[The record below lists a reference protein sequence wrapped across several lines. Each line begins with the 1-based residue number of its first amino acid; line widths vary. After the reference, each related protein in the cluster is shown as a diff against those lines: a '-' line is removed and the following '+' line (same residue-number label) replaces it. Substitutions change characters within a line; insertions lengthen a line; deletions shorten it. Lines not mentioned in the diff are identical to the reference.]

1 MAFPPRF
8 LEELRGRVSI
18 TDVIGRRVRLT
29 RKGRGESTGLCPF
42 HNEKT
47 PSFTVSEDKGF
58 FHCFGCGT
66 HGDVI
71 GFVMRSEGLEFPQA
85 VERLAAEAGM
95 QVPRETPEE
104 RERAERQATLGGA
117 VEFAAKHFEQQL
129 RASAGRPGLDY
140 LKRRGLTDDTM
151 RRFRLGFAPDS
162 RHGLKAAMEKAG
174 IPETV
179 AIEAG
184 LLIKPEEGGP
194 GGDRAYDRFRGR
206 VMFPILD
213 RRGQAIA
220 FGGRSL
226 DGGDGG
232 AARQPTATA
241 ADFGVGGAAEIGAR
255 NAAPK
260 YLNSPETP
268 LFHKGR
274 VLYGLSHAQKT
285 ARETNEIIVVEGY
298 MDVIA
303 LAQAGISNAVA
314 PLGTALTEDQIGL
327 LWRMAQE
334 PILCFDGDN
343 AGQRAAARAAD
354 RAVPLLKPGLSLR
367 FAWMPAGED
376 PDSLVRAKGAA
387 GFRDELGRMEPL
399 IEVLWRQVLADR
411 PLDTPERRAGFRKDL
426 AEAVGRI
433 ADKTVAEA
441 YRQEIQRRLD
451 ELFRPQPKAGGP
463 GSWTRPGNQKAGF
476 GRQSPAPV
484 GGEAARRGTAGVQRT
499 PYELI
504 LVTLVNH
511 PELIGRHCEMVGEVA
526 FPRGDLDSL
535 KGAIIDLAAGQPD
548 LDSPGLRNHL
558 EDLGFAGTL
567 EALIA
572 RTGHMRFTLPT
583 AELSSAEEGL
593 LHVMGLLREKLS
605 VKPELSATAQ
615 ALESA
620 MAQPGDPNAET
631 SALSRF
637 EAARQMA
644 LDGESQRRD
653 LERAPG
659 RTGGDQT

>member
-18 TDVIGRRVRLT
+18 TDIVGRRVRLI
-29 RKGRGESTGLCPF
+29 RKGRGEATGLCPF

-58 FHCFGCGT
+58 FHCFGCGV

-85 VERLAAEAGM
+85 VEKLAGEAGM

-117 VEFAAKHFEQQL
+117 VEFAAKFYEQQL
-129 RASAGRPGLDY
+129 RASAGRAGLEY

-151 RRFRLGFAPDS
+151 RRFRLGHSPDTG
-162 RHGLKAAMEKAG
+162 HALKAALEKAG
-174 IPETV
+174 IPE
-179 AIEAG
+179 AISIEAG
-184 LLIKPEEGGP
+184 LLIKPEDGRP
-194 GGDRAYDRFRGR
+194 CFDRFRGR

-213 RRGQAIA
+213 RKGQAIA
-220 FGGRSL
+220 FGGRIL
-226 DGGDGG
+226 DQG
-232 AARQPTATA
+232 
-241 ADFGVGGAAEIGAR
+241 E
-255 NAAPK
+255 PK

-274 VLYGLSHAQKT
+274 VLYGLNHAQKT

-314 PLGTALTEDQIGL
+314 PLGTALTEDQLAL

-354 RAVPLLKPGLSLR
+354 RAIPLLKPGLSLR

-387 GFRDELGRMEPL
+387 GFRDELARMEPL
-399 IEVLWRQVLADR
+399 VDVLWQQVLADR
-411 PLDTPERRAGFRKDL
+411 PLDTPERRAGFRRDL
-426 AEAVGRI
+426 AEAVARI
-433 ADKTVAEA
+433 ADKSVADA
-441 YRQEIQRRLD
+441 YRQETHRRLD
-451 ELFRPQPKAGGP
+451 DLFRPQPKPAFQ
-463 GSWTRPGNQKAGF
+463 GNQGQFGGQRSKF
-476 GRQSPAPV
+476 PGRQAPMPV
-484 GGEAARRGTAGVQRT
+484 GGEAARRGVANIQRT

-511 PELIGRHCEMVGEVA
+511 PDLISRHCEMVGEVE
-526 FPRGDLDSL
+526 FPRGDLDFL
-535 KGAIIDLAAGQPD
+535 KGAIIDLAAGQPH
-548 LDSPGLRNHL
+548 LDSKGFRNHL
-558 EDLGFAGTL
+558 NDLGFAGTL
-567 EALIA
+567 EALVA
-572 RTGHMRFTLPT
+572 RTGHMRFTLPS
-583 AELSSAEEGL
+583 AEMNSAEEGL
-593 LHVMGLLREKLS
+593 LHVIGVLRERLS
-605 VKPELSATAQ
+605 VKPELTATAQ
-615 ALESA
+615 ALEAA
-620 MAQPGDPNAET
+620 MADPAGPASENA
-631 SALSRF
+631 ALLRF
-637 EAARQMA
+637 EAQREVS

-653 LERAPG
+653 LDRDPDHPRARSG
-659 RTGGDQT
+659 SGD

>member
-18 TDVIGRRVRLT
+18 TDVVGRRVRLI
-29 RKGRGESTGLCPF
+29 RKGRGEATGLCPF

-58 FHCFGCGT
+58 FHCFGCGA

-129 RASAGRPGLDY
+129 RASAGRAGIDY

-162 RHGLKAAMEKAG
+162 RHGLKAALEKAG
-174 IPETV
+174 IPE
-179 AIEAG
+179 AIALEAG
-184 LLIKPEEGGP
+184 LLIKPEDGGH
-194 GGDRAYDRFRGR
+194 AYDRFRGR

-220 FGGRSL
+220 FGGRIL
-226 DGGDGG
+226 DQG
-232 AARQPTATA
+232 
-241 ADFGVGGAAEIGAR
+241 E
-255 NAAPK
+255 PK

-274 VLYGLSHAQKT
+274 VLYGLNHAQKT

-303 LAQAGISNAVA
+303 LAQAGIGNAVA
-314 PLGTALTEDQIGL
+314 PLGTALTEDQIAL
-327 LWRMAQE
+327 LWRMAEE
-334 PILCFDGDN
+334 PILCFDGDT

-376 PDSLVRAKGAA
+376 PDSLVRARGAA
-387 GFRDELGRMEPL
+387 GFREELAHMEPL
-399 IEVLWRQVLADR
+399 VEVLWRQVQADR
-411 PLDTPERRAGFRKDL
+411 PLDTPERRAGLRKDL

-433 ADKTVAEA
+433 ADKSVAEA
-441 YRQEIQRRLD
+441 YRQEVQRRLD
-451 ELFRPQPKAGGP
+451 ELFRPRPKP
-463 GSWTRPGNQKAGF
+463 GFQAASGQLGAQGSRFP
-476 GRQSPAPV
+476 GRQPPTLM
-484 GGEAARRGTAGVQRT
+484 GGEAARRGTANIQRT

-504 LVTLVNH
+504 LMTLVNH
-511 PELIGRHCEMVGEVA
+511 PELIGRHCETVGEVA
-526 FPRGDLDSL
+526 FPRGELDSL

-548 LDSPGLRNHL
+548 LDSKGLRNHL
-558 EDLGFAGTL
+558 KDLGFAGTL

-572 RTGHMRFTLPT
+572 RTGHMRFTLPST
-583 AELSSAEEGL
+583 ELNSAEEGL
-593 LHVMGLLREKLS
+593 LHVIGLLRERLS
-605 VKPELSATAQ
+605 VKPEVTATAQ
-615 ALESA
+615 ALQSA
-620 MAQPGDPNAET
+620 MAQPDNPTAEN

-653 LERAPG
+653 LDRAPG
-659 RTGGDQT
+659 RGSED

>member
-8 LEELRGRVSI
+8 LEDLRGRVSI
-18 TDVIGRRVRLT
+18 TDVIGRRVRLI
-29 RKGRGESTGLCPF
+29 RKGRGEATGLCPF

-58 FHCFGCGT
+58 FHCFGCGA

-85 VERLAAEAGM
+85 VERLAGEAGM

-117 VEFAAKHFEQQL
+117 VEFAAKYFEQQL
-129 RASAGRPGLDY
+129 GASAGRAGLDY
-140 LKRRGLTDDTM
+140 FKRRGLSDDTM
-151 RRFRLGFAPDS
+151 RRFRLGYAPDN
-162 RHGLKAAMEKAG
+162 RTGLKAALEKAS
-174 IPETV
+174 IPETI

-184 LLIKPEEGGP
+184 LLIKPEDGGH
-194 GGDRAYDRFRGR
+194 AYDRFRGR

-220 FGGRSL
+220 FGGRIL
-226 DGGDGG
+226 DQG
-232 AARQPTATA
+232 
-241 ADFGVGGAAEIGAR
+241 E
-255 NAAPK
+255 PK

-314 PLGTALTEDQIGL
+314 PLGTALTEDQIAL
-327 LWRMAQE
+327 LWRLAEE

-354 RAVPLLKPGLSLR
+354 RAIPLLKPGLSLR

-376 PDSLVRAKGAA
+376 PDSLVRTKGSA
-387 GFRDELGRMEPL
+387 GFREELARMEPL
-399 IEVLWRQVLADR
+399 VDVLWRQVLADR
-411 PLDTPERRAGFRKDL
+411 PLDTPERRAGFRRDL

-433 ADKTVAEA
+433 VDKSVADA
-441 YRQEIQRRLD
+441 YRQETQRRLD
-451 ELFRPQPKAGGP
+451 ELFRPRPKPGFQGASGQFGGQFGGQKGKWQPP
-463 GSWTRPGNQKAGF
+463 T
-476 GRQSPAPV
+476 PV
-484 GGEAARRGTAGVQRT
+484 GGEAARRGTANIQRT

-504 LVTLVNH
+504 LITLVNH
-511 PELIGRHCEMVGEVA
+511 PDLISRHCEMVGEVE

-535 KGAIIDLAAGQPD
+535 KGAIIDLAAGQPH
-548 LDSPGLRNHL
+548 LDSKGFRNHL
-558 EDLGFAGTL
+558 NDLGFAGTL
-567 EALIA
+567 EALVA
-572 RTGHMRFTLPT
+572 RTGHMRFTLPS
-583 AELSSAEEGL
+583 AELNSAEEGL
-593 LHVMGLLREKLS
+593 LHVIGVLRERLS
-605 VKPELSATAQ
+605 VKSELTATAQ
-615 ALESA
+615 ALEAA
-620 MAQPGDPNAET
+620 MADPADSGSENA
-631 SALSRF
+631 ALLRF
-637 EAARQMA
+637 EAQRQVS

-653 LERAPG
+653 LDRAPG
-659 RTGGDQT
+659 WGNED

>member
-8 LEELRGRVSI
+8 LEDLRGRVSI
-18 TDVIGRRVRLT
+18 TDVVGRRVRLI
-29 RKGRGESTGLCPF
+29 RKGRGEATGLCPF

-58 FHCFGCGT
+58 FHCFGCGA

-85 VERLAAEAGM
+85 VEKLAGEAGI

-104 RERAERQATLGGA
+104 RERADRQATLGGA

-129 RASAGRPGLDY
+129 RASAGRAGLDY
-140 LKRRGLTDDTM
+140 LKRRGLSDDTM

-162 RHGLKAAMEKAG
+162 RHGLKAALEKAD
-174 IPETV
+174 IPEAI

-184 LLIKPEEGGP
+184 LLIKPED
-194 GGDRAYDRFRGR
+194 GDRSYDRFRGR

-220 FGGRSL
+220 FGGRII
-226 DGGDGG
+226 
-232 AARQPTATA
+232 
-241 ADFGVGGAAEIGAR
+241 AEGE
-255 NAAPK
+255 PK

-274 VLYGLSHAQKT
+274 VLYGLNHAQKT

-314 PLGTALTEDQIGL
+314 PLGTALTEEQIAL

-354 RAVPLLKPGLSLR
+354 RAIPLLKPGLSLR

-387 GFRDELGRMEPL
+387 GFRDELARMEPL
-399 IEVLWRQVLADR
+399 VDVLWRQVLADR
-411 PLDTPERRAGFRKDL
+411 PLDTPERRAGFRRDL

-433 ADKTVAEA
+433 ADKSVANA
-441 YRQEIQRRLD
+441 YRQETQRRLD
-451 ELFRPQPKAGGP
+451 ELFRPQPKPGFQAMGGQF
-463 GSWTRPGNQKAGF
+463 GGQKGRF
-476 GRQSPAPV
+476 PGRQPPMPV
-484 GGEAARRGTAGVQRT
+484 GGEAARRGTANMQRT

-511 PELIGRHCEMVGEVA
+511 PDLIGRHCEMVGEVE
-526 FPRGDLDSL
+526 FPRGELDSL
-535 KGAIIDLAAGQPD
+535 KGAIIDLAAGQPH
-548 LDSPGLRNHL
+548 LDSKGFRNHL
-558 EDLGFAGTL
+558 NDLGFAETL
-567 EALIA
+567 EALVA
-572 RTGHMRFTLPT
+572 RTGHMRFTLPS
-583 AELSSAEEGL
+583 AEATSAEEGL
-593 LHVMGLLREKLS
+593 LHVIGVLRERLS
-605 VKPELSATAQ
+605 VKSELTATAQ
-615 ALESA
+615 ALEAA
-620 MAQPGDPNAET
+620 MADPAGSGSENA
-631 SALSRF
+631 ALLRF
-637 EAARQMA
+637 EAQRQVS
-644 LDGESQRRD
+644 LEGESQRRD
-653 LERAPG
+653 LDGAPERASG
-659 RTGGDQT
+659 VKGSRD

>member
-18 TDVIGRRVRLT
+18 IDIVGRRVRLI
-29 RKGRGESTGLCPF
+29 RKGRGEATGLCPF

-58 FHCFGCGT
+58 FHCFGCGA

-71 GFVMRSEGLEFPQA
+71 GFTMRAEGLEFPQA
-85 VERLAAEAGM
+85 VEKLAGEAGM

-117 VEFAAKHFEQQL
+117 VEFAAKFYEQQL
-129 RASAGRPGLDY
+129 RASAGRAGLDY

-151 RRFRLGFAPDS
+151 RRFRLGHSPDTG
-162 RHGLKAAMEKAG
+162 HALKAALEKAG
-174 IPETV
+174 IPE
-179 AIEAG
+179 AISLEAG
-184 LLIKPEEGGP
+184 LLIKPEDG
-194 GGDRAYDRFRGR
+194 RACFDRFRGR

-213 RRGQAIA
+213 RKGQAIA
-220 FGGRSL
+220 FGGRIL
-226 DGGDGG
+226 DQG
-232 AARQPTATA
+232 
-241 ADFGVGGAAEIGAR
+241 E
-255 NAAPK
+255 PK

-314 PLGTALTEDQIGL
+314 PLGTALTEDQIAL

-334 PILCFDGDN
+334 PVLCFDGDN

-354 RAVPLLKPGLSLR
+354 RAIPLLKPGLSLR

-387 GFRDELGRMEPL
+387 GFREELARMEPL
-399 IEVLWRQVLADR
+399 VEVLWRQVLADR
-411 PLDTPERRAGFRKDL
+411 ALDTPERRAGFRRDL

-433 ADKTVAEA
+433 ADKSVQEA
-441 YRQEIQRRLD
+441 YRQEIHRRLD
-451 ELFRPQPKAGGP
+451 ELFRPQPKPGFQGNAGQFGGQRSKFP
-463 GSWTRPGNQKAGF
+463 
-476 GRQSPAPV
+476 GRQAPI
-484 GGEAARRGTAGVQRT
+484 GGEAARRGVANVQRT

-511 PELIGRHCEMVGEVA
+511 PDLISRHCEMVGEVA

-535 KGAIIDLAAGQPD
+535 KGAIIDLAAGQPH
-548 LDSPGLRNHL
+548 LDSKGFRNHL
-558 EDLGFAGTL
+558 SDLGFAGTL

-572 RTGHMRFTLPT
+572 RTGHMRFTLPS
-583 AELSSAEEGL
+583 ADMNSAEEGL
-593 LHVMGLLREKLS
+593 LHVIGLLREKLS
-605 VKPELSATAQ
+605 VKPEVSATAQ

-620 MAQPGDPNAET
+620 MANPADPKAET
-631 SALSRF
+631 SALTRF

-653 LERAPG
+653 LDRAPG
-659 RTGGDQT
+659 WGAED

>member
-1 MAFPPRF
+1 MALPPRF
-8 LEELRGRVSI
+8 LDELRGRVSI
-18 TDVIGRRVRLT
+18 TDVVGRRVRLI
-29 RKGRGESTGLCPF
+29 RKGRGEATGLCPF
-42 HNEKT
+42 HAEKT

-58 FHCFGCGT
+58 FHCFGCGA

-85 VERLAAEAGM
+85 IEKLAGEAGM
-95 QVPRETPEE
+95 QVPRETPED

-129 RASAGRPGLDY
+129 RASAGRAGLEY

-162 RHGLKAAMEKAG
+162 RHGLKAALEKAS
-174 IPETV
+174 IPEAT

-184 LLIKPEEGGP
+184 LLIKPDDGGP
-194 GGDRAYDRFRGR
+194 GTDRAYDRFRGR

-220 FGGRSL
+220 FGGRIL
-226 DGGDGG
+226 DQG
-232 AARQPTATA
+232 
-241 ADFGVGGAAEIGAR
+241 E
-255 NAAPK
+255 PK

-314 PLGTALTEDQIGL
+314 PLGTALTEDQLAL
-327 LWRMAQE
+327 LWRMAEE

-354 RAVPLLKPGLSLR
+354 RAIPLLKPGLSLR

-387 GFRDELGRMEPL
+387 GFREELNRMEPL
-399 IEVLWRQVLADR
+399 VEVLWRQVLADR
-411 PLDTPERRAGFRKDL
+411 PLDTPERRAGFRRDL

-433 ADKTVAEA
+433 ADKSVADA
-441 YRQEIQRRLD
+441 YRQEIQRRL
-451 ELFRPQPKAGGP
+451 EERFRPEPP
-463 GSWTRPGNQKAGF
+463 
-476 GRQSPAPV
+476 QSPTGH
-484 GGEAARRGTAGVQRT
+484 GGFVRGRLRQTQDDFTPRYRERMLTDGPQKIRMLPRVAIR
-499 PYELI
+499 PYELV
-504 LVTLVNH
+504 LSTLINH
-511 PELIGRHCEMVGEVA
+511 PPLVHSHCEDVNSIN
-526 FPRGDLDSL
+526 FPGDLDSL
-535 KGAIIDLAAGQPD
+535 KSAIIDLAARQPH
-548 LDSPGLRNHL
+548 LDSAEFRNHL
-558 EDLGFAGTL
+558 NHSGFAGTL
-567 EALIA
+567 EALASRPSIEKFA
-572 RTGHMRFTLPT
+572 HPATDIK
-583 AELSSAEEGL
+583 SAEEGL
-593 LHVMGLLREKLS
+593 LRTIVGLRDRPGAVRELKDIAQDLAVAMTDPS
-605 VKPELSATAQ
+605 KSAGEQIAVARLQTARE
-615 ALESA
+615 AVRE
-620 MAQPGDPNAET
+620 AEK
-631 SALSRF
+631 R
-637 EAARQMA
+637 A
-644 LDGESQRRD
+644 LDPD
-653 LERAPG
+653 RAQG
-659 RTGGDQT
+659 RSGSET